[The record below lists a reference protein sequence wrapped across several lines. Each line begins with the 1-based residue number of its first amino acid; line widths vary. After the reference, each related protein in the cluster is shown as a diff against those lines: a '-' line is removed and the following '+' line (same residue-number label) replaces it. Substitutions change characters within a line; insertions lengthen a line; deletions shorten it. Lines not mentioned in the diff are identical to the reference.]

1 MVTGVRRRGWRRERI
16 GARRAGAPARL
27 SAAPGPV
34 ETAQYLGDASVA
46 ALAASCA
53 FMLPVATAPNAIIY
67 ASGEVTIAQMAR
79 AGFWLNIVGIFIVST
94 LSYFLVPIIFL
105 P

>member
-1 MVTGVRRRGWRRERI
+1 
-16 GARRAGAPARL
+16 
-27 SAAPGPV
+27 
-34 ETAQYLGDASVA
+34 
-46 ALAASCA
+46 
-53 FMLPVATAPNAIIY
+53 MLPVATAPNAIIY